1 MEIYFDLGID
11 FNSNRTILLST
22 VSDWRKPKKRRIKMD
37 TTKLVYG
44 VLNTRTGSI
53 IAAFLLSTDAQKY
66 IDTLHAREGVHGA
79 QYEIVQ

>member
-1 MEIYFDLGID
+1 M
-11 FNSNRTILLST
+11 N
-22 VSDWRKPKKRRIKMD
+22 

-53 IAAFLLSTDAQKY
+53 IAAFMLSTDAQKY